1 MSKNSRKLWKAYL
14 HFPYDL
20 TKLHTFEKSLS
31 IYSHVNFI
39 HPKSSHLGYSCP
51 LISNT
56 ALLHLPLVKAYAL
69 TMNPC
74 SDLAQRSMQT
84 RRFNLITAIPF
95 SPKPHHRLHI
105 CLQELATFRTPT
117 ANKSPRTLKRHKD
130 QEKVHVC
137 SSVQES
143 SSYVLQLGL
152 KKTKKVKWKTVH
164 LTAG

>member
-20 TKLHTFEKSLS
+20 MKLHTFEKSLS

-69 TMNPC
+69 TTNPR

-95 SPKPHHRLHI
+95 SPKPHHHLHI
-105 CLQELATFRTPT
+105 CLRELATFRTPT
-117 ANKSPRTLKRHKD
+117 ANRVLELWNDTKIKRKSTCAL
-130 QEKVHVC
+130 VC
-137 SSVQES
+137 
-143 SSYVLQLGL
+143 
-152 KKTKKVKWKTVH
+152 KKAAATFSN
-164 LTAG
+164 LD